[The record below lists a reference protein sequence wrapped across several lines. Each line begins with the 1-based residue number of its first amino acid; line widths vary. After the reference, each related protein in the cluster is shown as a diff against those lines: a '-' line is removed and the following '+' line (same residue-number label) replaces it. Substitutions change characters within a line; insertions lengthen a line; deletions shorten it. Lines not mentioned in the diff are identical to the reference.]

1 MPEVMIFKAGK
12 YPQGDWPKERVQ
24 KMAGAYG
31 PKKNTGA
38 SAVTGRRFYS
48 SDDEYQNAHGWA
60 GGLRMDGAMF
70 FALLANNP
78 APWWAQG
85 VAFLGSTLRISCS
98 FSIIRREKMRRG
110 LLWRHLCRSNGPA
123 DCWIRLTKWYQVL
136 LYYPF

>member
-24 KMAGAYG
+24 KMAGAYD
-31 PKKNTGA
+31 PEKNIEAPVVIGH
-38 SAVTGRRFYS
+38 RFYG
-48 SDDEYQNAHGWA
+48 SDDEYRNAHGWA

-78 APWWAQG
+78 ALWRAQG

-98 FSIIRREKMRRG
+98 FSIIRREKMRWG
-110 LLWRHLCRSNGPA
+110 LLRSNWPR
-123 DCWIRLTKWYQVL
+123 RLLGKAH
-136 LYYPF
+136 